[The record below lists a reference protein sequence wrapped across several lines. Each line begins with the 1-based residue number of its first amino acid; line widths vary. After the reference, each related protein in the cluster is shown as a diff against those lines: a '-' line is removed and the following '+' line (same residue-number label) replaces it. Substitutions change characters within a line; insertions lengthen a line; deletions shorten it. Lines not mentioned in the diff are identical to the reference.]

1 MIRWSCRWV
10 WTVVGRPRPR
20 LHHYHRMHGFRHHWH
35 AHPVWTCTVIGL
47 GAGVPGG
54 AGWAA
59 WRLWPP
65 YGAGCCGS
73 QAGFPGATG
82 APYAAPEPSSLWLLV
97 AGLAILVVVAYIRR
111 KRTQELG

>member
-1 MIRWSCRWV
+1 MSALEP
-10 WTVVGRPRPR
+10 GPA
-20 LHHYHRMHGFRHHWH
+20 FR
-35 AHPVWTCTVIGL
+35 ARIP
-47 GAGVPGG
+47 

-82 APYAAPEPSSLWLLV
+82 APYAAPEPSSLWLL
-97 AGLAILVVVAYIRR
+97 AGACVVFTCTMMLTKWRR
-111 KRTQELG
+111 RADNG